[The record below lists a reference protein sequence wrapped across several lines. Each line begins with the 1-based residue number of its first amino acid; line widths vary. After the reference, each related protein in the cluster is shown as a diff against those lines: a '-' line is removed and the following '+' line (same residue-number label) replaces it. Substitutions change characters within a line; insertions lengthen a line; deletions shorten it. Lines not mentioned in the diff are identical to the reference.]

1 MCIQEYCDSEQTFF
15 QKFKLNK
22 KLYIIYALMMFN
34 TFSHTLI
41 KCLNLNEC
49 KDLYYYQNVFRD
61 LTQRSHSK
69 TVFKFNLYN
78 SRSLF
83 LNFFFKLLLSLESQ
97 SLESRYS

>member
-41 KCLNLNEC
+41 KYLNLNEC
-49 KDLYYYQNVFRD
+49 KDLLLLLSKRI
-61 LTQRSHSK
+61 QRSHSK